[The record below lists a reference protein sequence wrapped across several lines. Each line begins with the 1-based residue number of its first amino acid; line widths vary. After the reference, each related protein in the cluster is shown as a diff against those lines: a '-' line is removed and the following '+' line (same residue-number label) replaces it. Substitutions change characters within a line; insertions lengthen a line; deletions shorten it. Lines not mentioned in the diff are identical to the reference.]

1 MSLRPQGDETLSSV
15 YVDDYKMAG
24 KAENVSKMWARL
36 GKRFDL
42 EPPVPFHNTVY
53 LGCQQTNI
61 TIPEQI
67 VKDRAALMSKILD
80 KHNQTPSAQTDKSAT
95 TESPVRGGKSNLF
108 SGEISKSGTSQSMA
122 VFHERACAA
131 MCGTI
136 CRTLWKA
143 RAIAETSEHTVHR
156 RPHDS
161 CSGVY

>member
-95 TESPVRGGKSNLF
+95 TESPVRGGKATSSAAKSQNLEPVKAWRYSMKGHAQQCVERYTELSGKTESN
-108 SGEISKSGTSQSMA
+108 
-122 VFHERACAA
+122 H
-131 MCGTI
+131 
-136 CRTLWKA
+136 
-143 RAIAETSEHTVHR
+143 
-156 RPHDS
+156 
-161 CSGVY
+161 